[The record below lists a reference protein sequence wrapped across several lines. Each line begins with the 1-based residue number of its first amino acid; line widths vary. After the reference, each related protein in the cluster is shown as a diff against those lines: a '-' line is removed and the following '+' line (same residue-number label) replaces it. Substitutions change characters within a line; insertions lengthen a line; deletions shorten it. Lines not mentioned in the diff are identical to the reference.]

1 MRPFFS
7 EEQDDCL
14 GFSDQDFQQLSA
26 FVQAQC
32 GIQVP
37 IAKRTLLIEVIQE
50 RLRQVGKRTFKEYME
65 WLLGTERPDE
75 ELMQFI
81 DAVTIRETDFFHA
94 ADHFEFMVK
103 TAIPELIKEL
113 GAGLSR
119 EFMIWNVGCSTG
131 EEAYTLAMVL
141 QEFSSHYPGIPFK
154 AKVLA
159 TDVSSRA
166 LTTAASAV
174 YGMAKVSPISLEMK
188 QKYLLKSREPARRLV
203 RIVPEVRAMV
213 KFRRLNIMD
222 ADFGLREQM
231 DVIFCRNVIA
241 HFDRPTKEKLVN
253 KFCHYLSPG
262 GYLFMGHSEDLG
274 GLKIP
279 VVPSSVASIYRMPY

>member
-1 MRPFFS
+1 MTTSFTR
-7 EEQDDCL
+7 EQDCHS
-14 GFSDQDFQQLSA
+14 GISDKDFQRLSA
-26 FVQAQC
+26 FVHAQC
-32 GIQVP
+32 GVQVP
-37 IAKRTLLIEVIQE
+37 LAKKGLLATVIQE
-50 RLRQVGKRTFKEYME
+50 RLRQVGRHSFKEYLE

-81 DAVTIRETDFFHA
+81 DAVTTRETDFFCESN
-94 ADHFEFMVK
+94 HFEFMAK
-103 TAIPELIKEL
+103 TAIPELIKNL

-141 QEFSSHYPGIPFK
+141 QEFSRHYPGIPFK

-166 LTTAASAV
+166 LTTAASAI

-188 QKYLLKSREPARRLV
+188 QKYLLKSREPARQLV
-203 RIVPEVRAMV
+203 RIAPELRAMV

-222 ADFGLREQM
+222 TDFGLREQM
-231 DVIFCRNVIA
+231 DIIFCRNVIT
-241 HFDRPTKEKLVN
+241 HFDRPTQERLVN
-253 KFCHYLSPG
+253 KFCHHLSPG
-262 GYLFMGHSEDLG
+262 GYLFMGRSENLNG
-274 GLKIP
+274 MRVP
-279 VVPSSVASIYRMPY
+279 VVQSAPTIYRMSH